1 MSERQETIERNLW
14 AAPALFVLVAWVLFK
29 AGDGSSSSAAA
40 WIVYA
45 AGWVPA
51 LIMLIRSAFRRKNP
65 GVGAVFAFSILL
77 VMGAFFLGN
86 HG

>member
-29 AGDGSSSSAAA
+29 TDDSSVSRVA
-40 WIVYA
+40 WTVYA
-45 AGWVPA
+45 VGWVPA
-51 LIMLIRSAFRRKNP
+51 LIMLVRAAATRRNP
-65 GVGAVFAFSILL
+65 GIGAVVGCGILIL
-77 VMGAFFLGN
+77 MGAFFWAN